1 MESSGNEEV
10 DDRFS
15 VEEGSKRDMGT
26 VSIWLIIMMKLSTI
40 VPQHQS

>member
-10 DDRFS
+10 DDRGS
-15 VEEGSKRDMGT
+15 VEEGPKGDMGT
-26 VSIWLIIMMKLSTI
+26 VSLWLIVMMKLRTI

>member
-10 DDRFS
+10 DDRSS

-26 VSIWLIIMMKLSTI
+26 VSLWLIVMMKLSTI
-40 VPQHQS
+40 VPKHQS